1 MATASTAPKT
11 TAEMMVNVF
20 NGSRRPIMTAKELLY
35 RIIDGNQTS
44 VVTKFAAQPS
54 LFAQKLP
61 FHDNLGDNYTAIV
74 SLDGY
79 CQAGFFPIK
88 VSASVLAVVDL
99 MLLPKDSRFNFD
111 QAGWNILQTERPKLF
126 SLLSAGVA
134 PNLAQA
140 RYEEIMTQRPKSLAS
155 FFNLT
160 SAMEQ
165 VHLPA
170 GGPLDYLKQL
180 KWDESFA
187 QDRFF
192 AYADKQL
199 LNQVQLAAQQGMFA
213 PEIGSGFF
221 HPGAT
226 SSYKQI
232 QFGEANVQLTFHEG
246 DITTIDSTECVL
258 VEPDIDYYKDPG
270 AHALLEVLVNRATG
284 GLTDPRTVYSL
295 RWIAGRRA
303 GIPEFNPPYTIEAL
317 A

>member
-1 MATASTAPKT
+1 MATATTAPTT

-20 NGSRRPIMTAKELLY
+20 DGTRRPIATAKELLY

-54 LFAQKLP
+54 LFAQQLT
-61 FHDNLGDNYTAIV
+61 FYDNPRDNYTAIV

-88 VSASVLAVVDL
+88 VSPSVLAVVDL
-99 MLLPKDSRFNFD
+99 MLLPKNSRFNFD
-111 QAGWNILQTERPKLF
+111 RGAWNIIQNERPELF
-126 SLLSAGVA
+126 NLLSAGVA
-134 PNLAQA
+134 PNVAQA
-140 RYEEIMTQRPKSLAS
+140 RYEEVTSQRPKSLAS

-160 SAMEQ
+160 AAMEQ
-165 VHLPA
+165 IHLPT
-170 GGPLDYLKQL
+170 GGPMDYLKQL

-192 AYADKQL
+192 AYADKEL
-199 LNQVQLAAQQGMFA
+199 LNQVRVAAQHGVFA

-246 DITTIDSTECVL
+246 DTTTIAGTDCVL

-270 AHALLEVLVNRATG
+270 AHALLEVLVNKVTG

-303 GIPEFNPPYTIEAL
+303 GIPEFNPPYTIEA
-317 A
+317 AT

>member
-20 NGSRRPIMTAKELLY
+20 NGSRRPIMIAKELLY

-199 LNQVQLAAQQGMFA
+199 LNQ
-213 PEIGSGFF
+213 
-221 HPGAT
+221 
-226 SSYKQI
+226 I

>member
-1 MATASTAPKT
+1 MATPATAPSK

-20 NGSRRPIMTAKELLY
+20 DGTRQLINTSKQLLF
-35 RIIDGNQTS
+35 RIIDGNQKAIITRS
-44 VVTKFAAQPS
+44 AAQHS
-54 LFAQKLP
+54 LFAQQLP
-61 FHDNLGDNYTAIV
+61 FYDNFGDNYTAIV
-74 SLDGY
+74 SVDDY
-79 CQAGFFPIK
+79 YQAGFSPVK
-88 VSASVLAVVDL
+88 VSSAVLAVVDL
-99 MLLPKDSRFNFD
+99 MLLPKRSRFDFSN
-111 QAGWNILQTERPKLF
+111 AVWNDLRRTRIALF
-126 SLLSAGVA
+126 SLLSSGVA

-140 RYEEIMTQRPKSLAS
+140 RYEELMAQRPNSLAS

-160 SAMEQ
+160 AAMEEI
-165 VHLPA
+165 HLPA
-170 GGPLDYLKQL
+170 GTPMDYLKQI
-180 KWDESFA
+180 KWDDSFQ

-192 AYADKQL
+192 AYADKSL
-199 LNQVQLAAQQGMFA
+199 LNQVKLAAQQGVFA
-213 PEIGSGFF
+213 PEIGPGFF